1 MKNDITD
8 IINKIYSNNND
19 SFIKIINSLQQIIDD
34 TQEVFIKQK
43 ENNNEINNEIDL
55 DEEKRNKDFDSN
67 YLDINKDKKTETEIK
82 LGEKRKKQLISDEN
96 LYDKD
101 DAINEDIKNK
111 EIKNKSEVSNCKRCI
126 IEMIKRIKTIIVKMN
141 SIINEKNNNKEIII
155 NLISTLENQQKE
167 KAKEIIYDDGKYIG
181 QIVNGIKEGKGIF
194 YYNDGDKY
202 EGEWKNDTK
211 EGKGVYYFKKGDKYE
226 GDWKNDNM
234 EGKGVY
240 YYISGN
246 RYEGDWKNDK
256 HEGNG
261 IFYYYNG
268 DREMGDYFNGSPIGK
283 HITLTRVGEIQINNY

>member
-67 YLDINKDKKTETEIK
+67 YLDINTDKKTETEIK

>member
-19 SFIKIINSLQQIIDD
+19 SFIEIINSLQQIIDD

-43 ENNNEINNEIDL
+43 ENNNEIDL

-67 YLDINKDKKTETEIK
+67 YLDINTDKKTETEIK

-111 EIKNKSEVSNCKRCI
+111 EIKNKSEVSNYKRCI

-167 KAKEIIYDDGKYIG
+167 KAKEIIYGDGKYIG

-240 YYISGN
+240 YYSSGN